1 MNRYRLNQILDIL
14 LFPVVDPA
22 LATEDPVLGCFQSY
36 YDFVAESRN
45 PLTNLQA
52 QSRKNAAYQK
62 SRSRLIDYLV
72 ERNKGGVKSKDDIQ
86 MLCDLFYHT
95 GDMEHSAG
103 HEGAVAD
110 EMSRRRPN
118 VETISVYYLRSMA
131 RIACSLI
138 TYRDGVAA
146 IKQWV
151 EEPGGNIG
159 SDIFGSSTV
168 FNKVEIWN
176 LLCRMAVPDFFIAVA
191 AVENHK
197 GMNALYEQRG
207 QISLA
212 DKLLLK
218 KLKNGLAEN
227 HLHFKVGFVYDVV
240 WLSHMNLRF
249 LEKLDPKSWKRGEF
263 RQIEMALFRCLA
275 AHYLSGSE
283 QAGGFREWAER
294 QYPREILNVVGKLY
308 IGIYE
313 ADYPDKQLREILFR
327 MCMHNISNTDNRE
340 YDYLLSG
347 VYRKYIEYRTSS
359 EFILLY
365 QCYSYVSEN
374 ENDAFFAR
382 LFIQYLR
389 LKNDY
394 FSKAVQQ
401 HVMQGLKYFQD
412 YYNFTKKISADAIP
426 DEEIMTEIFRAQAQ
440 TAHLKKL
447 EIRIAPKTDIS
458 SMITENYEK
467 YRRPL
472 LSQLCYQLQQVLSAY
487 KRYILESCIGV
498 AAAEA
503 FLIAEKKGISHREM
517 PEKIMAKVRETQTNI
532 PSIGIVFHFLKA
544 EHLGD
549 RAGNCCWK
557 NVLSGVGRRAEHRML
572 KRRYVTNI
580 ALALEEIRESIT
592 GMDEYIVGIDAA
604 SDENSMEP
612 WMFVPAYKII
622 RSHRYTYPVTKT
634 GKNPEKFTRIQNI
647 GFTYHVGEDFRHI
660 VSGLRHVDEVL
671 EGFGYKAGDRLGHA
685 LVLGTDIEKWMA
697 DNEAVPLP
705 KLEHLENLLWMWGT
719 NTCCGLELPIKLE
732 VLENRIMDLASEIY
746 GHSESLNVRMLYHA
760 YQKKFDMNHEK
771 VIQNILDEEKR
782 DRQEQSMHE
791 RAEDPVIGKTLE
803 EECYGVWTE
812 DKLLMTNYC
821 PVFENRYSK
830 IELVPVQGDDSA
842 VYKALQDYLIDKVE
856 KRGIYIEENPTS
868 NLTIG
873 DFSYMKQHPI
883 FSLNSRK
890 KEGHN
895 VFVTVNS
902 DDPAVF
908 NTNVENELAYIYYA
922 AEAQGEAKSEVLEW
936 VDKIRQYGMDA
947 SFIQNEKSAEQILAE
962 IQRILWELEKT
973 KF

>member
-1 MNRYRLNQILDIL
+1 MNRYRLNQILEIL
-14 LFPVVDPA
+14 LFPVADPG
-22 LATEDPVLGCFQSY
+22 LAVADPMLGCFQRY
-36 YDFVAESRN
+36 YDFIAECRR
-45 PLTNLQA
+45 PLTDLQA
-52 QSRKNAAYQK
+52 QNKKNSEYQK

-86 MLCDLFYHT
+86 MLCDLFYDT
-95 GDMEHSAG
+95 GDMEHIAG
-103 HEGAVAD
+103 YEGTVAG
-110 EMSRRRPN
+110 ERFQRRPD
-118 VETISVYYLRSMA
+118 VETISVYYLRNMA

-151 EEPGGNIG
+151 EEPGGNFE
-159 SDIFGSSTV
+159 SDLFGSSTV
-168 FNKVEIWN
+168 FNKVEVWN

-197 GMNALYEQRG
+197 GMDALYEQRG

-240 WLSHMNLRF
+240 WLSHMNMKF
-249 LEKLDPKSWKRGEF
+249 VEKLDPKTWTGAEF

-275 AHYLSGSE
+275 AHYLSEPGR
-283 QAGGFREWAER
+283 AGGFREWAEK
-294 QYPREILNVVGKLY
+294 QYPPEILDVMGKLY
-308 IGIYE
+308 GGIYE
-313 ADYPDKQLREILFR
+313 GDYPGRRLREQLFR
-327 MCMHNISNTDNRE
+327 LCMHDTGNTGNRE

-347 VYRKYIEYRTSS
+347 VYRKYMEYKTSS

-365 QCYSYVSEN
+365 QCYSYVREN
-374 ENDAFFAR
+374 ERDTFFAR

-394 FSKAVQQ
+394 FSKAVQN

-412 YYNFTKKISADAIP
+412 YYNFTKRISADAIP

-440 TAHLKKL
+440 TAQLKKL
-447 EIRIAPKTDIS
+447 EIRIAPKTDS
-458 SMITENYEK
+458 AAMAAVSYEK
-467 YRRPL
+467 CRRSL
-472 LSQLCYQLQQVLSAY
+472 VRQLCQQIQQVLSAY

-498 AAAEA
+498 EAAAL
-503 FLIAEKKGISHREM
+503 FLRSEQKGISQREL
-517 PEKIMAKVRETQTNI
+517 PEKIMSRVREAQTGI
-532 PSIGIVFHFLKA
+532 PAMGIVFHFLKA

-549 RAGNCCWK
+549 RAGHCCWR
-557 NVLSGVGRRAEHRML
+557 NVMSVEGRRSGHRMR
-572 KRRYVTNI
+572 KRLYVANI

-622 RSHRYTYPVTKT
+622 RSHRHTYPVTKT
-634 GKNPEKFTRIQNI
+634 GKDSESFTRIRNI

-705 KLEHLENLLWMWGT
+705 KQEHLENLLWMWGT

-732 VLENRIMDLASEIY
+732 VLESRIMDLASEIY

-760 YQKKFDMNHEK
+760 YQKKFDMDHEK
-771 VIQNILDEEKR
+771 IIRNILGKETR
-782 DRQEQSMHE
+782 DRQEHVAVNNAS
-791 RAEDPVIGKTLE
+791 E
-803 EECYGVWTE
+803 EMCYGVWTE

-821 PVFENRYSK
+821 PVFESRHSK
-830 IELVPVQGDDSA
+830 IELVPVKGDDVA
-842 VYKALQDYLIDKVE
+842 VYKALQNYLIDKVE

-883 FSLNSRK
+883 FHLNSRK
-890 KEGHN
+890 GEGHN

-922 AEAQGEAKSEVLEW
+922 AEAQGEARSEILEW

-962 IQRILWELEKT
+962 IQQILWEIGKAE
-973 KF
+973 F

>member
-1 MNRYRLNQILDIL
+1 MNRYRLNQILEIL
-14 LFPVVDPA
+14 LFPVVDPG
-22 LATEDPVLGCFQSY
+22 LAVEDPMLGCFQGY
-36 YDFVAESRN
+36 YDFIKESRS
-45 PLTNLQA
+45 PMTDFQT
-52 QSRKNAAYQK
+52 QSRKNAVYQK
-62 SRSRLIDYLV
+62 SRSRLLDYLV
-72 ERNKGGVKSKDDIQ
+72 ERNKGRVKSKDDIQ

-95 GDMEHSAG
+95 GEMEYITG
-103 HEGAVAD
+103 NKELVAD
-110 EMSRRRPN
+110 ERFQRRPN
-118 VETISVYYLRSMA
+118 METISVYYLRSMA
-131 RIACSLI
+131 RIASSLI

-151 EEPGGNIG
+151 EEPGGKLE

-168 FNKVEIWN
+168 FNKVEVWN
-176 LLCRMAVPDFFIAVA
+176 LLCRMVVPDFFIAVA

-240 WLSHMNLRF
+240 WLSHMNLKF
-249 LEKLDPKSWKRGEF
+249 VEKLDPKTWKRGEF

-275 AHYLSGSE
+275 ARYLSEPG
-283 QAGGFREWAER
+283 QAGGFREWADR
-294 QYPREILNVVGKLY
+294 RYPLEILDVMGQLY
-308 IGIYE
+308 SGIYE
-313 ADYPDKQLREILFR
+313 GDFPGRTLREKIYRLFLHDKR
-327 MCMHNISNTDNRE
+327 NADNRE
-340 YDYLLSG
+340 YDYLLNDA
-347 VYRKYIEYRTSS
+347 YRKYIEYKTSS

-365 QCYSYVSEN
+365 QCYSHIREN
-374 ENDAFFAR
+374 EKDTFFAR

-389 LKNDY
+389 LKNEY
-394 FSKAVQQ
+394 FSRAVQN

-412 YYNFTKKISADAIP
+412 HYNFTKKISTDAIP
-426 DEEIMTEIFRAQAQ
+426 DEEIMTEIFRSQAQ

-447 EIRIAPKTDIS
+447 EIRIAPKTDS
-458 SMITENYEK
+458 AAMATVDYPK
-467 YRRPL
+467 CRRSL
-472 LSQLCYQLQQVLSAY
+472 LGQLCHQIQQVLSAY

-498 AAAEA
+498 EA
-503 FLIAEKKGISHREM
+503 TELFLRGEQRGVPQSELQEGIMTR
-517 PEKIMAKVRETQTNI
+517 VREAQVGI
-532 PSIGIVFHFLKA
+532 PTMGIVFHFLKA

-549 RAGNCCWK
+549 RAGHCCWR
-557 NVLSGVGRRAEHRML
+557 NVFGEEGRREEHRLL
-572 KRRYVTNI
+572 KRRYVANI
-580 ALALEEIRESIT
+580 ALALEEIRETIT

-622 RSHRYTYPVTKT
+622 RSHRHTYPVTKN
-634 GKNPEKFTRIQNI
+634 GKDSERFARIQNI

-685 LVLGTDIEKWMA
+685 LVLGTNIEKWMA

-732 VLENRIMDLASEIY
+732 VLENRIMNLASELY

-760 YQKKFDMNHEK
+760 YQKKFDLDHEK
-771 VIQNILDEEKR
+771 VIQNLLGEEKR
-782 DRQEQSMHE
+782 EQQKRSMYE
-791 RAEDPVIGKTLE
+791 RTDDPAIDIALE
-803 EECYGVWTE
+803 EKCYGIWTE
-812 DKLLMTNYC
+812 EKLLMTNYC
-821 PVFENRYSK
+821 PLFENKYSK
-830 IELVPVQGDDSA
+830 IELVSVQGDDA
-842 VYKALQDYLIDKVE
+842 EVYKALQNYLIDKVE

-883 FSLNSRK
+883 FNLNSRMG
-890 KEGHN
+890 EGHN

-922 AEAQGEAKSEVLEW
+922 AEAQGEAKSDVLEW
-936 VDKIRQYGMDA
+936 IDKIRQYGMDA

-962 IQRILWELEKT
+962 IQRILWEIRKVE
-973 KF
+973 F

>member
-1 MNRYRLNQILDIL
+1 MNRYRLNQILEIL
-14 LFPVVDPA
+14 LFPVVDPE
-22 LATEDPVLGCFQSY
+22 LATEDPMLGCFQSY
-36 YDFVAESRN
+36 YDFIVESRS
-45 PLTNLQA
+45 PLTDLQA
-52 QSRKNAAYQK
+52 QNRKNAAYQK

-72 ERNKGGVKSKDDIQ
+72 GRNKGGVKSKDDIQ

-95 GDMEHSAG
+95 GDMEHTAG
-103 HEGAVAD
+103 SEGAVVQ
-110 EMSRRRPN
+110 RRPDA
-118 VETISVYYLRSMA
+118 ETISVYYLRSMA

-151 EEPGGNIG
+151 EEPGGNSG

-197 GMNALYEQRG
+197 GMNALYGQRG

-227 HLHFKVGFVYDVV
+227 HLHFKVGFAYDVV
-240 WLSHMNLRF
+240 WLSHMNLKF
-249 LEKLDPKSWKRGEF
+249 VKKLDPKTWTGGEF

-275 AHYLSGSE
+275 AHYLSESG
-283 QAGGFREWAER
+283 QAGGFREWADKR
-294 QYPREILNVVGKLY
+294 YPQEILNVAGKLY
-308 IGIYE
+308 SGIYE
-313 ADYPDKQLREILFR
+313 GDYPDRKLQEIIHRLYKN
-327 MCMHNISNTDNRE
+327 NIKDTNEKDC
-340 YDYLLSG
+340 DYLLSG
-347 VYRKYIEYRTSS
+347 VYRKYVEYKTSS

-365 QCYSYVSEN
+365 QCYSYVREN
-374 ENDAFFAR
+374 EKDTFFAR

-389 LKNDY
+389 LKNEY
-394 FSKAVQQ
+394 FSKAVQN

-412 YYNFTKKISADAIP
+412 YYNFTKRISADAIP

-447 EIRIAPKTDIS
+447 EIRIAPKTDS
-458 SMITENYEK
+458 VAMVTANYEK
-467 YRRPL
+467 CRRSL
-472 LSQLCYQLQQVLSAY
+472 LSQLCHQLRQVLSAY

-498 AAAEA
+498 EAAAL
-503 FLIAEKKGISHREM
+503 FLRAEQRFMPQSEL
-517 PEKIMAKVRETQTNI
+517 PEKIMDRVREAQTSI
-532 PSIGIVFHFLKA
+532 PAIGIVFHFLKA
-544 EHLGD
+544 EYLGD
-549 RAGNCCWK
+549 RAGHCCWR
-557 NVLSGVGRRAEHRML
+557 NVLSSEGRREEHRML
-572 KRRYVTNI
+572 KRLYVANI
-580 ALALEEIRESIT
+580 ALALEELRESVT
-592 GMDEYIVGIDAA
+592 GMDEYVVGIDAA

-612 WMFVPAYKII
+612 WMFAPAYKII

-634 GKNPEKFTRIQNI
+634 GKNKEKFTRVQNI

-746 GHSESLNVRMLYHA
+746 GHPESLNVRMLYHA
-760 YQKKFDMNHEK
+760 YQKKFDVNHEK

-782 DRQEQSMHE
+782 DRQERNMYV
-791 RAEDPVIGKTLE
+791 RAEGAAVGKALE
-803 EECYGVWTE
+803 EKCYGTWTE

-821 PVFENRYSK
+821 PVFENRYNE
-830 IELVPVQGDDSA
+830 IEMVPVQGDDAA
-842 VYKALQDYLIDKVE
+842 VYMALQDYLINKVE

-883 FSLNSRK
+883 FKLNGRQ
-890 KEGHN
+890 GDGYN

-922 AEAQGEAKSEVLEW
+922 AEAQGAAKSEVVEW

-947 SFIQNEKSAEQILAE
+947 SFIRNEKSPEQILME
-962 IQRILWELEKT
+962 IQRILWELGKAEL
-973 KF
+973 